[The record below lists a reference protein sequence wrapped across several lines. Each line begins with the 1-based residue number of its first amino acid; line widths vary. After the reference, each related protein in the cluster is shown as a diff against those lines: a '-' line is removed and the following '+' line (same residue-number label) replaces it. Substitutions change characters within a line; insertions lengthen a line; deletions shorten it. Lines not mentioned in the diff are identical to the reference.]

1 MRLLQK
7 IAPPSF
13 SAPAVPRAAIGV
25 LAAALFTLAPPPTSL
40 PAMLP
45 SAHAALSE
53 GEKEVRTE
61 GGVVYRFPPVDL
73 TNLKS
78 RCVFS
83 SSAMG
88 QANAAR
94 DSLYD
99 LRQCPMSGKNAAGF
113 DISGAIM
120 ADGDFS
126 NTNFKEAQLSKAFA
140 SGAKFDD
147 CDFSAAVIDRAYFKG
162 ASFRGAIFNNA
173 VLSASTFEDADLE
186 NTDFTDAYIGQFDAK
201 KICKNPTLKGENPK
215 TGVPTKASAGC
226 GGG

>member
-1 MRLLQK
+1 MRLQGF
-7 IAPPSF
+7 APSF
-13 SAPAVPRAAIGV
+13 SAPLAPRAAIGV

-83 SSAMG
+83 LSAMG

-147 CDFSAAVIDRAYFKG
+147 CDFSAAVIDRAYFKD

-173 VLSASTFEDADLE
+173 VLSASTFEGADLE

-215 TGVPTKASAGC
+215 TGAPTKESLGC
-226 GGG
+226 GPS

>member
-1 MRLLQK
+1 MRLQGF
-7 IAPPSF
+7 APPSF
-13 SAPAVPRAAIGV
+13 SAPIAPRAAIGV

-147 CDFSAAVIDRAYFKG
+147 CDFSAAVIDRAYLKG

-173 VLSASTFEDADLE
+173 VLPASTFEDADLE

-201 KICKNPTLKGENPK
+201 KICKNPTLKGE
-215 TGVPTKASAGC
+215 TVSYTHLTLPTKA
-226 GGG
+226 

>member
-1 MRLLQK
+1 MRLQGF
-7 IAPPSF
+7 APSF
-13 SAPAVPRAAIGV
+13 SAPLAPRAAIGV

-147 CDFSAAVIDRAYFKG
+147 CDFSAAVIDRAYCKD

-173 VLSASTFEDADLE
+173 VLSASTFEGADLE

-215 TGVPTKASAGC
+215 TGAPTKESLGC
-226 GGG
+226 GAS

>member
-1 MRLLQK
+1 MRLLQPRFGAD
-7 IAPPSF
+7 IA
-13 SAPAVPRAAIGV
+13 PRAAIGV

-120 ADGDFS
+120 TDGDFS

-147 CDFSAAVIDRAYFKG
+147 CDFSAAVIDRAYFKD

-173 VLSASTFEDADLE
+173 VLSASTFEGADLE

-215 TGVPTKASAGC
+215 TGAPTKESLGC
-226 GGG
+226 GPS

>member
-147 CDFSAAVIDRAYFKG
+147 CDFSAAVIDRAYFKD

-215 TGVPTKASAGC
+215 TGAPTKESLGC
-226 GGG
+226 GPS

>member
-1 MRLLQK
+1 MRLLQQRF
-7 IAPPSF
+7 APPSL
-13 SAPAVPRAAIGV
+13 SVAPRAAIGV

-147 CDFSAAVIDRAYFKG
+147 CDFSAAVIDRAYFKD

-173 VLSASTFEDADLE
+173 VLSASTRARSS
-186 NTDFTDAYIGQFDAK
+186 
-201 KICKNPTLKGENPK
+201 PSP
-215 TGVPTKASAGC
+215 PPRAGAVRRAC
-226 GGG
+226 PG

>member
-7 IAPPSF
+7 IAPPSL
-13 SAPAVPRAAIGV
+13 APLAPRAAIGV

-83 SSAMG
+83 SSRW
-88 QANAAR
+88 AR
-94 DSLYD
+94 RTRRATRSTTF
-99 LRQCPMSGKNAAGF
+99 G
-113 DISGAIM
+113 
-120 ADGDFS
+120 
-126 NTNFKEAQLSKAFA
+126 
-140 SGAKFDD
+140 
-147 CDFSAAVIDRAYFKG
+147 SAR
-162 ASFRGAIFNNA
+162 
-173 VLSASTFEDADLE
+173 
-186 NTDFTDAYIGQFDAK
+186 
-201 KICKNPTLKGENPK
+201 
-215 TGVPTKASAGC
+215 
-226 GGG
+226 

>member
-1 MRLLQK
+1 MRLPTSEIL
-7 IAPPSF
+7 S
-13 SAPAVPRAAIGV
+13 RAAAPQ
-25 LAAALFTLAPPPTSL
+25 LAAA
-40 PAMLP
+40 
-45 SAHAALSE
+45 ALSALLLLP
-53 GEKEVRTE
+53 GLGPAPALADGDTKEFK
-61 GGVVYRFPPVDL
+61 FPPIDRS
-73 TNLKS
+73 NKD
-78 RCVFS
+78 RCKWT

-215 TGVPTKASAGC
+215 TGAPTKESLGC
-226 GGG
+226 GAS